1 MKPSDINRIMDLAYA
16 ARKVGEVYNPIFVG
30 EAGLG
35 KSQIVQ
41 GWVAGKR
48 KDNPDFGFVDH
59 RIAYYEAP
67 DMVGFPKEI
76 QDEDGKWRT
85 INALPGYWPTEGE
98 GLILLE
104 EPNRGTTGVMNT
116 LMQLLTDRKVGHEYE
131 LPEGWIV
138 AACIN
143 PDSAEYDVNSMDVAL
158 MDRFEEY
165 TIEYHHNTF
174 VNFIEASDWAP
185 EIVRYV
191 KAGQWIYQPSNKIGK
206 DGKYI
211 SPRTWSKV
219 NAAMKAGCISFG
231 QAFHRNVCHS
241 ALGKHIGNEFWKT
254 CWDDAPVTAAD
265 LLANESKALKKLE
278 KQCKHGK
285 NSHYEGDKITM
296 TCESIVTNYGGR
308 QDDEVQE
315 CPEGKIN
322 EDLMAKVAAI
332 IPKDQAVN
340 LIRDCGYKVNSGE
353 ITRFFQDFVG
363 RHKDLISVM
372 RSNIRVNRAVSDD
385 K

>member
-1 MKPSDINRIMDLAYA
+1 MKPSRIDEIMDLAYE
-16 ARKVGEVYNPIFVG
+16 ARKVGQVWNPIFIG

-41 GWVAGKR
+41 QWVAKKR
-48 KDNPDFGFVDH
+48 KENPEFGFLDQ

-67 DMVGFPKEI
+67 DMIGFPKEI
-76 QDEDGKWRT
+76 ERDGRWRT
-85 INALPGYWPTEGE
+85 IHALPGFWPTEGE

-104 EPNRGTTGVMNT
+104 EPNRGTTGVMNC
-116 LMQLLTDRKVGHEYE
+116 LMQLLTDRQVGHDYK
-131 LPEGWIV
+131 LPDGWII
-138 AACIN
+138 AAAIN
-143 PDSAEYDVNSMDVAL
+143 PDSAEYDVNAMDTAL
-158 MDRFEEY
+158 MDRFEPFAIDY
-165 TIEYHHNTF
+165 DHNTF
-174 VNFIEASDWAP
+174 VNYIEATGWHE
-185 EIVRYV
+185 EIVRYIKSGAWV
-191 KAGQWIYQPSNKIGK
+191 YKTSDKIAK

-219 NAAMKAGCISFG
+219 NAAMIAGGREKG
-231 QAFHRNVCHS
+231 QAFHRIICQS

-265 LLANESKALKKLE
+265 LLSNEKAALKKLE

-285 NSHYEGDKITM
+285 NSNYEGDKIAM
-296 TCESIVTNYGGR
+296 TVESIVTNYGGLA
-308 QDDEVQE
+308 DE

-322 EDLMAKVAAI
+322 EDTMAKVAMI

-340 LIRDCGYKVNSGE
+340 LIRDCGYKVHKGQ
-353 ITRFFQDFVG
+353 ITSYLQEFVK
-363 RHKDLISVM
+363 RHKDLIDVM
-372 RSNIRVNRAVSDD
+372 RSNIKIGRATGQN

>member
-1 MKPSDINRIMDLAYA
+1 MKPSDIGKIMDLAYA
-16 ARKVGEVYNPIFVG
+16 ARKAGQVYNPIFVG

-35 KSQIVQ
+35 KSQIAQ
-41 GWVAGKR
+41 QWVKGK
-48 KDNPDFGFVDH
+48 KEENPEFGFIDH

-76 QDEDGKWRT
+76 QDDSGRWRT
-85 INALPGYWPTEGE
+85 IHALPGYWPTSGE

-116 LMQLLTDRKVGHEYE
+116 LMQLLTDRKVGHDYE
-131 LPEGWIV
+131 LPEGWII

-158 MDRFEEY
+158 MDRFEEF
-165 TIEYHHNTF
+165 TIEYDHNTF
-174 VNFIEASDWAP
+174 VNHIEAKGWSD

-191 KAGQWIYQPSNKIGK
+191 KAGQWIYQTSDKIGK

-211 SPRTWSKV
+211 SPRTWSKL
-219 NAAMKAGCISFG
+219 NAAMKAGALSMG

-265 LLANESKALKKLE
+265 LLADEEKALAKLK
-278 KQCKHGK
+278 KQCRHGK
-285 NSHYEGDKITM
+285 DSTYQGDKITM
-296 TCESIVTNYGGR
+296 TCESIVANYGGR
-308 QDDEVQE
+308 SDDEVQE
-315 CPEGKIN
+315 CPPDKIS

-332 IPKDQAVN
+332 IPKDASVN
-340 LIRDCGYKVNSGE
+340 LIRDCGYKMNSGE
-353 ITRFFQDFVG
+353 ITRFFSEFVQ
-363 RHKDLISVM
+363 RHKDLIDVM
-372 RSNIRVNRAVSDD
+372 RSNIRVNRATGEN